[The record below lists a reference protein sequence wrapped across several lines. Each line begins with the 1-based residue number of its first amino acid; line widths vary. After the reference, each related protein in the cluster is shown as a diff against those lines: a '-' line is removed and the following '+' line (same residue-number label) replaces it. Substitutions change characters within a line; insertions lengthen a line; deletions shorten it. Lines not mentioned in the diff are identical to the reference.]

1 MKIRK
6 LLCFAMALV
15 ITILSAIT
23 TNAAQISKVTEK
35 YNSTAAYIN
44 TLYTQS
50 TSFFDSEWAVIGLS
64 RANKI
69 SNEFT
74 EAYYNHAVN
83 YVKENGSAKLSKN
96 TSTENSKMIIAL
108 SALKKGATDIAGY
121 NLLTPLADFNF
132 VKKQGI
138 NGPIW
143 ALIAFDTYNYEIPVD
158 KSVEVQTTRRN
169 LIDYIL
175 DKQLEDGGWALSGK
189 NSDPDITSMA
199 LQALSRYCYY
209 DDVNAACQT
218 ALNTLSSLQ
227 RDDGGFASFGVVN
240 SGSCAQTLV
249 ALTSLNINPLTDKRF
264 IKNGKTVIDA
274 IMSFSKDNGFAH
286 TADGNYNQ
294 MATEQCFYALTSYFR
309 FINSQTS
316 LYNMSDIAPS
326 INFSDVNG
334 DGNFDISD
342 ATYIQKFISKSIDI
356 SDEHLYNADVN
367 HDGDINISDATL
379 VQKSLA
385 GIK

>member
-175 DKQLEDGGWALSGK
+175 DKQLGDGGWALSGK

-227 RDDGGFASFGVVN
+227 KDDGGFASFGVVN

-274 IMSFSKDNGFAH
+274 IMFFSKDNGFAH

-356 SDEHLYNADVN
+356 SDEHLYNTDVN